1 MVKQFWSE
9 AIWKDIDVMYVDMPP
24 GTGDIPLTVFQ
35 SLPVDG
41 LIIVTSPQDLVTMIV
56 EKAIRMA
63 DLMQMPILGLVENM
77 SYFVCPDNGKSY
89 QIFGES
95 RTEAVAKEYGIKM
108 LGKLPIDPLLAAA
121 CDRGEIENYPHELLN
136 EAVDCVQNAP
146 RHKKQAPP
154 PNTTKTP

>member
-1 MVKQFWSE
+1 
-9 AIWKDIDVMYVDMPP
+9 MPP

-41 LIIVTSPQDLVTMIV
+41 IIIVTSPQDLVTMIV

-63 DLMQMPILGLVENM
+63 NLMEMPIIGIIENL

-89 QIFGES
+89 QLFGES
-95 RTEAVAKEYGIKM
+95 RIEAIAKEQGLKL

-121 CDRGEIENYPHELLN
+121 CDRGEIENYSLEDKLN
-136 EAVDCVQNAP
+136 EILTAIENTPKRP
-146 RHKKQAPP
+146 RKS
-154 PNTTKTP
+154 